1 MAENTPIVKTFTYDI
16 ADAYLH
22 QTNSL
27 KRTAQWTYKGP
38 RYLWTFVDLSTN
50 KIMSRFHYT
59 ERDNGAD
66 VPTPPGQ
73 LKVMIDAAV
82 LPEIASC
89 IHNEI
94 NYGDLPQTTETL
106 PDGSTY
112 GHSNPIPPDH
122 TYELTEIQ
130 YNSTTGQ
137 FIKPYPWK
145 KAHMD
150 WETLKA
156 TRNSM
161 LSASDKKIIMS
172 TDAAEKA
179 DWETYRQKLRDL
191 PRIFAG
197 IDPWKVPFP
206 AEPGANTVPTQQ
218 LAE

>member
-22 QTNSL
+22 QTSSL

-38 RYLWTFVDLSTN
+38 RYLWTFVDMSTN
-50 KIMSRFHYT
+50 KIMSKFHYT

-73 LKVMIDAAV
+73 IKVMIDAAIH
-82 LPEIASC
+82 PEIACC

-94 NYGDLPQTTETL
+94 NYRDLPQTTEVL

-137 FIKPYPWK
+137 FVKPYPWK

-150 WETLKA
+150 WETLKTVRNNMLTA
-156 TRNSM
+156 T
-161 LSASDKKIIMS
+161 DQKIAAA
-172 TDAAEKA
+172 TDTEKA
-179 DWETYRQKLRDL
+179 EWETYRQKLRDL

-197 IDPWKVPFP
+197 VDPWKVPFP
-206 AEPGANTVPTQQ
+206 PEPFAKPIPTQQ
-218 LAE
+218 SAE

>member
-22 QTNSL
+22 QTSSL

-38 RYLWTFVDLSTN
+38 RYLWIFVDMSTN
-50 KIMSRFHYT
+50 KIMSKFHYT

-73 LKVMIDAAV
+73 IKVMIDAAV
-82 LPEIASC
+82 IPEIASC

-94 NYGDLPQTTETL
+94 NYRELPQTTELL

-137 FIKPYPWK
+137 FVKPYPWK
-145 KAHMD
+145 RAHMD
-150 WETLKA
+150 WETLKNVRNNMLTA
-156 TRNSM
+156 T
-161 LSASDKKIIMS
+161 DQKIAAA
-172 TDAAEKA
+172 TDTEKA
-179 DWETYRQKLRDL
+179 EWETYRQKLRDL

-206 AEPGANTVPTQQ
+206 TEPGATPIPTQQ
-218 LAE
+218 SAE

>member
-1 MAENTPIVKTFTYDI
+1 MAEITPIVKTFTYDI
-16 ADAYLH
+16 ADAYLY

-27 KRTAQWTYKGP
+27 RRTAQWTYKGP
-38 RYLWTFVDLSTN
+38 RYLWTFVDMSTN

-82 LPEIASC
+82 HPEIASC

-94 NYGDLPQTTETL
+94 NYRDLPQTTETL

-137 FIKPYPWK
+137 FVKPYPWK
-145 KAHMD
+145 KPHMTWD
-150 WETLKA
+150 MLKA
-156 TRNSM
+156 TRNAM
-161 LSASDKKIIMS
+161 LQGSDQKIAAA
-172 TDAAEKA
+172 TDTEKA
-179 DWETYRQKLRDL
+179 EWETYRQKLRDL

-197 IDPWKVPFP
+197 VDPWKVPFP
-206 AEPGANTVPTQQ
+206 AEPGAKSVPTQS
-218 LAE
+218 AE